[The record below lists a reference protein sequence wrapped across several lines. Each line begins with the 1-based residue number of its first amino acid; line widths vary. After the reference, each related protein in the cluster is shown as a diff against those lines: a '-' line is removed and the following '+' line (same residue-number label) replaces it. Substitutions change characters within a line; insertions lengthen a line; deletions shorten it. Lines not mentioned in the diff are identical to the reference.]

1 MKHIKLFEEFIK
13 EATNVTPDSKVVIDD
28 YTADNGKEIKSIE
41 IVGAIVSSETE
52 KEFEDYFYDTYGN
65 GEFTTND
72 ISTLKK
78 SYLEYTEEITAAETE
93 AEAEAEKGGEEEE
106 DPMAG
111 LDI

>member
-13 EATNVTPDSKVVIDD
+13 EATNVTPDSKIVVDD
-28 YTADNGKEIKSIE
+28 YKTDNGKEIKSTE

-72 ISTLKK
+72 MSTLKK
-78 SYLEYTEEITAAETE
+78 YYLDYETEIVAAETE
-93 AEAEAEKGGEEEE
+93 EEEAEKEAEAPEEE
-106 DPMAG
+106 DPLAG
-111 LDI
+111 I